1 MQWRNSLK
9 GKIIKGIAGFY
20 YVHVPQEDKI
30 YECKAKGVF
39 RNQNIKPLVGDNVEI
54 DTDDQPEG
62 SGVITDILPRKN
74 EIKRPA
80 VANVDQALVMFA
92 AAQPDPNLNL
102 LDRFLIMM
110 KRQNIDAIVCFNKKD
125 IASQD
130 EIRLLMDTYRIS
142 GYKVIGISVLMQD
155 GSTEICDLLKGKTT
169 VLAGPSGVGKSSLIN
184 LIKPDAKIKTG
195 EVSEKIKRG
204 RHTTRH
210 SELICIDKDTYI
222 MDTPGFSSLY
232 IDEIDKDELKD
243 YFIEFKEYEDMC
255 RFIGCMHLNE
265 PGCAVKEALNEGKIS
280 SIRYENYKDL
290 YEELSEIKRY

>member
-1 MQWRNSLK
+1 LK

-54 DTDDQPEG
+54 DTDDQSEG

-80 VANVDQALVMFA
+80 VANVDQAMVMFA

-110 KRQNIDAIVCFNKKD
+110 KRQNIEAIVCFNKKD
-125 IASQD
+125 IAGQE
-130 EIRLLMDTYRIS
+130 EIRLLMETYRIS
-142 GYKVIGISVLMQD
+142 GYRVIGISVLMQD
-155 GSTEICDLLKGKTT
+155 GYSEICDLLKGKTT

-243 YFIEFKEYEDMC
+243 YFIEFKEYEDGC

-280 SIRYENYKDL
+280 SIRYDNYRAL
-290 YEELSEIKRY
+290 YEELKDIKKY